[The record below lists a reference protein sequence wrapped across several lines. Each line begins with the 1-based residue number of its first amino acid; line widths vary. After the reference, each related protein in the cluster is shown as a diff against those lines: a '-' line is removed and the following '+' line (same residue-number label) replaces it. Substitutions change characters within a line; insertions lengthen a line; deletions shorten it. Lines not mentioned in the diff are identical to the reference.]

1 MRENIAK
8 SSAEG
13 EELILA
19 LDNFGLHFFSDRVK

>member
-13 EELILA
+13 EELILV
-19 LDNFGLHFFSDRVK
+19 LDNFGLRFFSDRAK